1 MSDDGGERVSGTADG
16 PAGEPEGTPVTTPAD
31 GGLLTPMER
40 RVLDAVDADALVDAL
55 RPLIAIDS
63 SDGRETPAQEH
74 VAALMEALGLETDV
88 WAIDLAALRGDP
100 AFSQELDRTDA
111 MGVTGRMGSGSFDAD
126 GAHQPGAGP
135 TLVLNGHVDV
145 VPAGRSD
152 RWTVPPFE
160 ATVRHGRVYGRGA
173 ADMKGGLLAALFGLR
188 AIKDAGVELAGSV
201 LVQSVVGEEDG
212 GLGTLAAVRRGHT
225 GDGAI
230 VLEPTDLVLAPAQ
243 AGAFNFRITVP
254 GRAAHGALR
263 AEGVDPIDRFIPLY
277 QALQRLERERN
288 ARPRHPM
295 FADHPLPYALC
306 VGTVRA
312 GTWASTV
319 AESLVFEGRLGVAPD
334 EDPDAARRELE
345 AAVEE
350 AAVDTET
357 WLRQNP
363 AVVEWWGGQFA
374 PAATDPDAH
383 IVSTAR
389 SAFAAV
395 TGEPPSVRG
404 MPYGADMRL
413 LVNEGGVPTV
423 LFGPGDVRRAH
434 APDEYVEVRQLEI
447 AAKVVALTALRFC
460 GVA

>member
-1 MSDDGGERVSGTADG
+1 MTIGGAEATRLTA
-16 PAGEPEGTPVTTPAD
+16 V
-31 GGLLTPMER
+31 ER
-40 RVLDAVDADALVDAL
+40 RVLDAVDVGALVDAL
-55 RPLIAIDS
+55 GPLIAIDS
-63 SDGRETPAQEH
+63 SGGRETPAQEH
-74 VAALMEALGLETDV
+74 VAALMERLGLETDV
-88 WAIDLAALRGDP
+88 WAIDLGALAGDP
-100 AFSQELDRTDA
+100 AFSQELDRTEA
-111 MGVTGRMGSGSFDAD
+111 LGVTGRVGSGAFDGT
-126 GAHQPGAGP
+126 GAHRPGDGP

-145 VPAGRSD
+145 VPAGRPD

-160 ATVRHGRVYGRGA
+160 ATVRDGRIYGRGT

-188 AIKDAGVELAGSV
+188 AIREAGVELAGSV

-225 GDGAI
+225 GDGAM

-254 GRAAHGALR
+254 GKAAHGALR

-277 QALQRLERERN
+277 RALQALERERN

-295 FADHPLPYALC
+295 FAADPLPYALC

-312 GTWASTV
+312 GIWASTV
-319 AESLVFEGRLGVAPD
+319 AESLTLEGRLGIAPD

-345 AAVEE
+345 AAVEAL
-350 AAVDTET
+350 AALDEGRTAGAAE
-357 WLRQNP
+357 WLRRNP
-363 AVVEWWGGQFA
+363 PVLEWWGGQFE
-374 PAATDPDAH
+374 PAATDPDAR
-383 IVSTAR
+383 IVGTVR
-389 SAFAAV
+389 DAFAAI
-395 TGEPPSVRG
+395 TGGPPPVRG
-404 MPYGADMRL
+404 MPYGADLRL
-413 LVNEGGVPTV
+413 LVNQGGVPTV

-434 APDEYVEVRQLEI
+434 APDEYVEVRELET